1 MSTPENKPL
10 TPSTVLMSVVMLFSS
25 VSGGVV
31 VNSLGGGAAIDS
43 KGVPSPALAMYTTT
57 AIQMSTADL
66 KEQIEA
72 QTRLLRRICRE
83 TLTDVDCEEL

>member
-1 MSTPENKPL
+1 MYSKGKTDKDKPMSTPENKPL

-43 KGVPSPALAMYTTT
+43 KGVPTPGS
-57 AIQMSTADL
+57 
-66 KEQIEA
+66 
-72 QTRLLRRICRE
+72 
-83 TLTDVDCEEL
+83 